1 MMSLCMGFEQ
11 GIKVAV
17 VSERDRRNRN
27 GLLEKLPPEQFDFEA
42 VFRRICG
49 SERTRH
55 RSVKL
60 VHDISGDPTHVDSA
74 FLASLGFR
82 DLRLIEWDWSNEDD
96 AGYGATQKMSK
107 GGFVKTAQMEKE
119 RNLSTFVFLRCEGVE
134 PGEHEAIARYSTLIG
149 ILMHE
154 MGHVDDIEKGKF
166 LKVGGRVDI
175 VSAEEYAHRYA
186 LKWMTKE
193 NLRFPMGLL
202 MGSILK
208 DANGSPSVAK
218 EAAKRVVESGE
229 FKSYR
234 EFIGTLVDIEA
245 CAGMK

>member
-96 AGYGATQKMSK
+96 AAYGATQKMSK
-107 GGFVKTAQMEKE
+107 GGFVKAAQMEKE

-154 MGHVDDIEKGKF
+154 MGHVDDIEKRKVPEGRRACRYRQRRRVCPPVRLKKDDEGKPAIPNGAIDGKHF
-166 LKVGGRVDI
+166 EGREWQPVGSKRSSQASCRIRRVQ
-175 VSAEEYAHRYA
+175 E
-186 LKWMTKE
+186 L
-193 NLRFPMGLL
+193 P
-202 MGSILK
+202 
-208 DANGSPSVAK
+208 
-218 EAAKRVVESGE
+218 
-229 FKSYR
+229 
-234 EFIGTLVDIEA
+234 
-245 CAGMK
+245 